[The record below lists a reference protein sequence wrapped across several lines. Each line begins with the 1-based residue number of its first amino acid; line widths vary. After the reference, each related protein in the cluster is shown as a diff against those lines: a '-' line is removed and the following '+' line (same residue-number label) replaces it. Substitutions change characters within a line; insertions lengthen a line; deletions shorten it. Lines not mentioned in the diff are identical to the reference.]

1 MRASSC
7 SDDKFIAMS
16 VLNPKTLASEAIT
29 LRIRKIG
36 AHFEVR
42 NGDDLLGTSGNE
54 MLAIWSAVFAAEE
67 IAKSGCDVRVV
78 AVRDGRDIE
87 EFCARA

>member
-1 MRASSC
+1 
-7 SDDKFIAMS
+7 MS
-16 VLNPKTLASEAIT
+16 VLNPKAPASEAIA
-29 LRIRKIG
+29 LRVRKIG
-36 AHFEVR
+36 DRFEVTK
-42 NGDDLLGTSGNE
+42 DDVLLGTSGNE